1 MEFEDSNVSSAGFHD
16 DSSNSSTGGDRGAG
30 PTRNHGIS
38 PTAFADKP
46 GDALDEITLSAAES
60 EGWVQPSSISC
71 LASQTGAP
79 GPANAQASG
88 EFVSLSSQSNSS
100 SKVIPLQQGQGT
112 GPTMDSSAASE
123 DVTDDVASS
132 FTIINAL
139 KREVFATSAL
149 LRAVRMHAL
158 SQTRGL
164 SAASQQQL
172 AAAVAPLVKSF
183 ELLNERLAAAEAAK
197 EPPPAELQEQH
208 IHPFLFVLAQQQLQH
223 KQQQGLNKQQQ
234 LLHQSCMRALAS
246 AVLRFLSLRNCALQA
261 TQRLHSA
268 PTQPSAANA
277 TAAAAAVLGS
287 EAYGGT
293 YFAPASP
300 AAEEELLLL
309 QCLDLLSSS
318 LLGPAGHVFSDA
330 CVASTIQC
338 CVAVSLLHRA
348 SPLLRNAAASRA
360 VAITRHLFASE
371 SLISLSRRQGQLHD
385 IDGSQQQRA
394 ATDDQHQEKQEEH
407 HQQQQQQQHASSP
420 PRFIARLESAMSLR
434 STDTLYSPTRHSSLK
449 GYGLECRLRILALV
463 ARLLSHEEHR
473 GTPHSSGSSS
483 NSNSNSIGYTGVG
496 SVGNR
501 ADTTLPPFVS
511 VADAHTAP
519 EGSGDTK
526 VDASGR
532 QNRPEESMH
541 ASDTSAPPA
550 AATPAAAGSQ
560 HIQGLSVGER
570 GSRLGPFSGIDREF
584 EGLLGHHGKD
594 KAANMEARLLCL
606 RLLCVALE
614 AGRDTFSL
622 FPKLLQPLQTQIL
635 PLVLQQDTRS
645 APLMLL
651 SLTLRVVGDF
661 IAFLRPYIKDEIERC
676 LYQLLRLSTTNHG
689 GPSKTLAAEAQ
700 EVALDML
707 RELCSDASFGFE
719 LMLNYDSDIR
729 RSNVFGVLVTLLLQL
744 AAPRVPSLR
753 GAYRFAECDIEGGQ
767 GHPWLSGTS
776 LSHAAVGVA
785 ATASEAST
793 AKTPTQQ
800 QSPSGSSP
808 SSVSTTAAAE
818 SSKSHHHGAFHLRRA
833 PPRSPLKASR
843 SSADANAA
851 VAMENWA
858 TDAAGV
864 TRPAGLSNVNRL
876 ALAAVLRLIS
886 SLASLCDSMKHTSTV
901 EQQQRQ
907 EAKELH
913 IDKPQFDRES
923 AAAYFLRVQEMQ
935 PISQRRKHKA
945 LLSYGATVFNSNTKE
960 AISQLE
966 GLGLLP
972 TPATPR
978 STALFLKETGGLDL
992 RAVGLYLSANKP
1004 WNAQVLR
1011 EFVSLFKF
1019 TGVGLVAALRNFLK
1033 TFRLPGESQQIE
1045 RVMEAFADEFFRQQ
1059 PLVSCPHN
1067 REKLAAANAGSGTA
1081 TTTATAATTTAT
1093 ESPASAEAK
1102 PTTRPAAAAEPLE
1115 LSLWRWVADEGFYCS
1130 SRVAAAREGSVDKE
1144 QQISSDEL
1152 AQQLSEFTPV
1162 SRRPLSIPITNA
1174 VSTYTALS
1182 NGEGITTGLTPKL
1195 VLELLFDLA
1204 VPVPAWL
1211 TVFAFTLAK
1220 VLIYLAQPAPGYVL
1234 MMHKD
1239 TVFVLSYSIIMLNTD
1254 QHNSQV
1260 RSKMRVED
1268 FVKNNR
1274 GINNGSDLPAFFL
1287 QNIYVSIRHQEIKL
1301 KEAPLTSSP
1310 PPAAQGQKADAASI
1324 EQQQQPVPDIFDV
1337 LADGWT
1343 PPEGAGLG
1351 WGAFASPYNGPKNA
1365 VASEGPGGY
1374 RVVLKPRASRV
1385 AESSGIRNSAACAI
1399 TADDR
1404 DVEGLEMEMF
1414 RILWNGGS
1422 LAVLRGAFEASLDLR
1437 HLEEILCGVLSLARA
1452 ATVLGQVVALNTIVA
1467 ELCSYFVYSVP
1478 AHSQLVLAPIMY
1490 LIRQSGASLR
1500 EEGWGAILELL
1511 LRLHALDLLPP
1522 ALMGLDDFEGSGGAA
1537 LPSLCTLA
1545 PPPFAPPAS
1554 RRDRGAGKKGGGW
1567 LGDLTSILFALGDSD
1582 DESDGDDSSGAQGH
1596 MLSEELNFACD
1607 GLYVLRAS
1615 TDFTLLPSTVAVAA
1629 AGCSEVETERDASEA
1644 LHVQRVPPTQKGPA
1658 GPSGVVGPE
1667 RKLPKGPNE
1676 PQQPVQQHEV
1686 PGSGSPSASPEDEEA
1701 AAARAPYLRLKT
1713 VLSHGIHIDLA
1724 VAEIFRQVEPVSSL
1738 STAVILLVHIV
1749 LGFPPIRQNPGAS
1762 PDCPLQAQP
1771 FQQQQ
1776 QPSSD
1781 AAALQSRSAGEPVT
1795 RGVGGSSN
1803 TSASVASG
1811 QSSSGAHHQG
1821 PPPLQPPEDLGLP
1834 SLPGT
1839 ELSMLSS
1846 YLVDAQ
1852 RRGLEDDGSRRS
1864 NSVSSSVS
1872 SSAVSTPVGANAPST
1887 QCPGIS
1893 SYTLPPPV
1901 WSPLRAGTSPQ
1912 LMTYR
1917 AYTDR
1922 LFCLELLGA
1931 LMLSELTPG
1940 SLSLRPSKAYGTAL
1954 LQNCPWLLCAVY
1966 LDTFLRRYSIGT
1978 AAGGVPNPLEVVGLA
1993 GPTQL
1998 RQQQQQREEA
2008 VEGTSAN
2015 RPPWAVAI
2023 LDACSKDPLAQ
2034 ATVKNVCNVFQS
2046 VGSRRLV
2053 DTPTSGSLSVTT
2065 AFDSHWAICYFYGF
2079 MCFCLLDLWVL
2090 HAALPHWEL
2099 LFIERLVVTVL
2110 RICLRL
2116 LSDEDSLLLPVYTK
2130 AGTPELGTPNTSG
2143 CTPACQVAIHLL
2155 QLLTLLHPNI
2165 FCMHVQRI
2173 CQSAT
2178 VSFPFDGMISSS
2190 AAALDHD
2197 SGRIVILVSRLN
2209 LRACSS
2215 PLLIQ
2220 VLLALYQRLVP
2231 LPAFLPTAPLPQ
2243 HLTQQQPQQQLAL
2256 RIVASLSEWIRDP
2269 EALALLVLQHRNHYQ
2284 MLLQTLMAVCIYV
2297 PPSPSVQTLCP
2308 TSGERRI
2315 EGEAQD
2321 SQQPLPSVNSA
2332 SSYEANCTSLALLA
2346 SLIPSVGGA
2355 LKSKGAA
2362 VAACLAAAAN
2372 SVATANGEDSSKW
2385 KARLD
2390 CQAMWLQTMQ
2400 VLAIVCSFSARPVK
2414 VKALATGSPCLVI
2427 GGGGVCCCFEPLQ
2440 VLQQMLI
2447 RCSKKEPSSEEN
2459 SSVLVNNRTV
2469 NAEGASDMP
2478 DSSASTSA
2486 APAASAAATA
2496 ADYWDTAPEDAYT
2509 WRLCLQLVVFPLL
2522 SLRFD
2527 YPYTPLPPGDAPPPP
2542 PQQHQQQANG
2552 HSAGDSIYAFTAG
2565 QDQEKQPRDH
2575 HFGMPWMSLP
2585 TRRRLT
2591 PEVAIG
2597 SLGLDE
2603 VYQRKAAAASLACRL
2618 FLTKMELLLQPF
2630 KVRGIYV
2637 DFVAQPPLSE
2647 DSSKQQGFS
2656 GDHPGGIEGLLPPLT
2671 QLVQLLVTE
2680 AKQAPVIYRDAFLE
2694 SLKNTLLVVLTCPF
2708 VAASPIPADLKT
2720 RISPT
2725 SVLPVIFFPKQQHQQ
2740 QQQQQQQQEHPNS
2753 PKGETQRPPS
2763 VEEAAQVTAKQEA
2776 LLGTLSCLTD
2786 SQRLVVSAVSPFVV
2800 STFPTVIQE
2809 LLLILPTPQPPPP
2822 PPRQEQVACK
2832 EREENAAA
2840 EGAEVLAD
2848 CSPGGSRHESDNG
2861 KDEVVAAE
2869 SLEEV
2874 SSYSSAVVLPPADGN
2889 ACAS

>member
-1 MEFEDSNVSSAGFHD
+1 MEFDNSNVSSVPDSPAEFHDD
-16 DSSNSSTGGDRGAG
+16 DSSNNSGGGGSGMVPANNQNSSPAG
-30 PTRNHGIS
+30 
-38 PTAFADKP
+38 KP
-46 GDALDEITLSAAES
+46 GDTLEEITLSAAES
-60 EGWVQPSSISC
+60 EAWVQPSSISC
-71 LASQTGAP
+71 LTIQGGAA
-79 GPANAQASG
+79 GADNAQGSG
-88 EFVSLSSQSNSS
+88 EFVSLPSHSNSS
-100 SKVIPLQQGQGT
+100 SKVIPLQQGQGA
-112 GPTMDSSAASE
+112 GPTVDPTAISK
-123 DVTDDVASS
+123 DVAEDLGSS
-132 FTIINAL
+132 YAVINAL

-149 LRAVRMHAL
+149 LRALRMHAV

-197 EPPPAELQEQH
+197 EPPPTELQEQH

-246 AVLRFLSLRNCALQA
+246 AVLRSLDQLLTVGLLRCRSAAGRRCLHALVLSLRNCALQA

-268 PTQPSAANA
+268 PTQPSPANA

-338 CVAVSLLHRA
+338 CLAVSLLHRA

-371 SLISLSRRQGQLHD
+371 NLISLSRLQGQLHE
-385 IDGSQQQRA
+385 GEGTQQQRA
-394 ATDDQHQEKQEEH
+394 NTDEQHQESQEEH
-407 HQQQQQQQHASSP
+407 QQQQQQHASP
-420 PRFIARLESAMSLR
+420 PPHFIARLESAMSIR
-434 STDTLYSPTRHSSLK
+434 STDTAYTPARPPVPK

-463 ARLLSHEEHR
+463 ARLLSHEEPR
-473 GTPHSSGSSS
+473 VTPNSSGSSSSS
-483 NSNSNSIGYTGVG
+483 NSNSTGYTSVG
-496 SVGNR
+496 SVGNKTD
-501 ADTTLPPFVS
+501 ATLPPFVS
-511 VADAHTAP
+511 VADPGSSHTAT

-526 VDASGR
+526 GDASGR
-532 QNRPEESMH
+532 QNRAEEVLH
-541 ASDTSAPPA
+541 APDASASVV
-550 AATPAAAGSQ
+550 AAGACGGGSQ
-560 HIQGLSVGER
+560 QAPTVSIGDR
-570 GSRLGPFSGIDREF
+570 RSRLGAISGIDREF
-584 EGLLGHHGKD
+584 ESLLGHLGKD

-676 LYQLLRLSTTNHG
+676 LYQLLRLSTANHG
-689 GPSKTLAAEAQ
+689 GPHKTLAAEAQ
-700 EVALDML
+700 EVALDMV

-729 RSNVFGVLVTLLLQL
+729 RSNLFGVLVTLLLQL

-753 GAYRFAECDIEGGQ
+753 AAYRFSECELEGGQ
-767 GHPWLSGTS
+767 GTLGGSGTP
-776 LSHAAVGVA
+776 LSHAAVGQ
-785 ATASEAST
+785 ATASEASV

-800 QSPSGSSP
+800 QSPSWSSP
-808 SSVSTTAAAE
+808 SSVSTTAAVD
-818 SSKSHHHGAFHLRRA
+818 SSKSHHHSAFHIRRA

-843 SSADANAA
+843 SSADTNVA
-851 VAMENWA
+851 VATENLA

-886 SLASLCDSMKHTSTV
+886 SLASLCDSMKHSSRP
-901 EQQQRQ
+901 EKPQQQ
-907 EAKELH
+907 EKEFH
-913 IDKPQFDRES
+913 MDKAQLDSES
-923 AAAYFLRVQEMQ
+923 AAAYFLRVQAMQ
-935 PISQRRKHKA
+935 SLSQRRKHKA
-945 LLSYGATVFNSNTKE
+945 LLSYGAAVFNSNSKE
-960 AISQLE
+960 AIPQLE

-992 RAVGLYLSANKP
+992 RAVGLYLSSSKP

-1011 EFVSLFKF
+1011 EFVALFTF
-1019 TGVGLVAALRNFLK
+1019 TGVGLVAALRDFLK

-1059 PLVSCPHN
+1059 PMVNCPHN
-1067 REKLAAANAGSGTA
+1067 KEKLAAANTSS
-1081 TTTATAATTTAT
+1081 TTTATPATTTAT

-1102 PTTRPAAAAEPLE
+1102 PTTQPAAGTEPLE

-1130 SRVAAAREGSVDKE
+1130 SLAAAVREGAGNMDH
-1144 QQISSDEL
+1144 QRSSGEL
-1152 AQQLSEFTPV
+1152 AKELSEFGPT
-1162 SRRPLSIPITNA
+1162 
-1174 VSTYTALS
+1174 
-1182 NGEGITTGLTPKL
+1182 
-1195 VLELLFDLA
+1195 
-1204 VPVPAWL
+1204 
-1211 TVFAFTLAK
+1211 
-1220 VLIYLAQPAPGYVL
+1220 QPPPGYVL
-1234 MMHKD
+1234 MVHKD

-1260 RSKMRVED
+1260 RNKMRVEE

-1274 GINNGSDLPAFFL
+1274 GINNGSDLPTFFL
-1287 QNIYVSIRHQEIKL
+1287 HNIYVSIRHQEIKL
-1301 KEAPLTSSP
+1301 KEAPLMAAAP
-1310 PPAAQGQKADAASI
+1310 QPAVQGQKADATSK
-1324 EQQQQPVPDIFDV
+1324 EQQQQPVPDIFDI

-1351 WGAFASPYNGPKNA
+1351 WGAFASPYNGPRNA
-1365 VASEGPGGY
+1365 EASEGPLDY
-1374 RVVLKPRASRV
+1374 RVVLKPRTCRRM
-1385 AESSGIRNSAACAI
+1385 ESSSTRDSSACTASADAC
-1399 TADDR
+1399 

-1437 HLEEILCGVLSLARA
+1437 QLEEILCGVLSLARA
-1452 ATVLGQVVALNTIVA
+1452 ATVLGQVVPLNTIVA

-1490 LIRQSGASLR
+1490 LIRRSGASLR

-1537 LPSLCTLA
+1537 LPSLCTVA
-1545 PPPFAPPAS
+1545 PPPFVPPAS

-1582 DESDGDDSSGAQGH
+1582 DESDGEESSGTQGN
-1596 MLSEELNFACD
+1596 MVALSEELNFACD

-1615 TDFTLLPSTVAVAA
+1615 TDFALLPSTVAVAA
-1629 AGCSEVETERDASEA
+1629 ACSSEVEAERDVCEAQPLQRASQRESQA
-1644 LHVQRVPPTQKGPA
+1644 L
-1658 GPSGVVGPE
+1658 SGTVGPE
-1667 RKLPKGPNE
+1667 HQLPKGPNE
-1676 PQQPVQQHEV
+1676 LQQREQQAQQQEAA
-1686 PGSGSPSASPEDEEA
+1686 GAGSPSLSTEDEEA

-1713 VLSHGIHIDLA
+1713 VLSHGIRIDVA

-1738 STAVILLVHIV
+1738 STAVVLLVHIV

-1762 PDCPLQAQP
+1762 PDCPAQAQQP
-1771 FQQQQ
+1771 PQQQ
-1776 QPSSD
+1776 QPSFDGATSQNRTSSD
-1781 AAALQSRSAGEPVT
+1781 AAA
-1795 RGVGGSSN
+1795 RGAGGSS
-1803 TSASVASG
+1803 SAPSSAQPG
-1811 QSSSGAHHQG
+1811 QPPCGTHHQG
-1821 PPPLQPPEDLGLP
+1821 PPPLQPPEELGLP

-1852 RRGLEDDGSRRS
+1852 RQGLDDDNSRRS
-1864 NSVSSSVS
+1864 SSISVSSSIS
-1872 SSAVSTPVGANAPST
+1872 SSAVSTPVGASASSA
-1887 QCPGIS
+1887 QCPGMS
-1893 SYTLPPPV
+1893 SYSLPPPV

-1940 SLSLRPSKAYGTAL
+1940 SPSLHPSKAYGTAL

-1993 GPTQL
+1993 GPAQM
-1998 RQQQQQREEA
+1998 RQQQREPEA
-2008 VEGTSAN
+2008 VGTDVN
-2015 RPPWAVAI
+2015 RPSWAVAI
-2023 LDACSKDPLAQ
+2023 LDACSSDPLAQ
-2034 ATVKNVCNVFQS
+2034 ATVKSVCNVFQS
-2046 VGSRRLV
+2046 IGSRRLV
-2053 DTPTSGSLSVTT
+2053 DTPTT
-2065 AFDSHWAICYFYGF
+2065 
-2079 MCFCLLDLWVL
+2079 
-2090 HAALPHWEL
+2090 LPHWEL

-2130 AGTPELGTPNTSG
+2130 TGAPQLGAPNTSG
-2143 CTPACQVAIHLL
+2143 CTSACQYLSRTADEFSYHHSCCRWFSNVQFFEGFYSGWRLMLFALHL
-2155 QLLTLLHPNI
+2155 I
-2165 FCMHVQRI
+2165 CVRI
-2173 CQSAT
+2173 CCDQ
-2178 VSFPFDGMISSS
+2178 
-2190 AAALDHD
+2190 
-2197 SGRIVILVSRLN
+2197 ILVSRLN

-2243 HLTQQQPQQQLAL
+2243 HLTQPQPQQQLAL
-2256 RIVASLSEWIRDP
+2256 RIIASLSDWIRDP

-2284 MLLQTLMAVCIYV
+2284 MLLQTLMALCIYV
-2297 PPSPSVQTLCP
+2297 PPLPSVPMPVQ
-2308 TSGERRI
+2308 TSGERRT
-2315 EGEAQD
+2315 ERETQD
-2321 SQQPLPSVNSA
+2321 NQQPQPNVSGA

-2346 SLIPSVGGA
+2346 SLIPSIGEA

-2372 SVATANGEDSSKW
+2372 GVATANGEEAPKW
-2385 KARLD
+2385 RARLD
-2390 CQAMWLQTMQ
+2390 CQAMWLQAMQ

-2414 VKALATGSPCLVI
+2414 VKAMA
-2427 GGGGVCCCFEPLQ
+2427 

-2447 RCSKKEPSSEEN
+2447 RNSGKQASSEE
-2459 SSVLVNNRTV
+2459 STTV
-2469 NAEGASDMP
+2469 FVSDKTANTGETTEGP
-2478 DSSASTSA
+2478 DSFATIA
-2486 APAASAAATA
+2486 VAPAASAAAAA
-2496 ADYWDTAPEDAYT
+2496 ADYWATAPEGAYT

-2527 YPYTPLPPGDAPPPP
+2527 YPYTPVPPGDAPPPP

-2552 HSAGDSIYAFTAG
+2552 HNAGDSVYTFTAG
-2565 QDQEKQPRDH
+2565 HEQDKQQPRDP
-2575 HFGMPWMSLP
+2575 HFGMPWMALP

-2591 PEVAIG
+2591 PEVAI
-2597 SLGLDE
+2597 STLGLDE

-2637 DFVAQPPLSE
+2637 DFVAQSQPLAE
-2647 DSSKQQGFS
+2647 APKPHGVPE
-2656 GDHPGGIEGLLPPLT
+2656 DHPGGIEGLLPLLI

-2694 SLKNTLLVVLTCPF
+2694 SMKNTLLVVLTCPF
-2708 VAASPIPADLKT
+2708 VAASAIPADLKA
-2720 RISPT
+2720 RISP
-2725 SVLPVIFFPKQQHQQ
+2725 SAVLPVIFSQKQQ
-2740 QQQQQQQQEHPNS
+2740 QQLQQRQQLQEQPTS
-2753 PKGETQRPPS
+2753 PKGETQGSQS
-2763 VEEAAQVTAKQEA
+2763 VDEAAQFAPRQEA

-2822 PPRQEQVACK
+2822 PRRQDPVACNDV
-2832 EREENAAA
+2832 EASIPP
-2840 EGAEVLAD
+2840 EGTSDVPAD
-2848 CSPGGSRHESDNG
+2848 CSPESCEKSDSG
-2861 KDEVVAAE
+2861 KDAAAAAE
-2869 SLEEV
+2869 SPEGV
-2874 SSYSSAVVLPPADGN
+2874 SSCSSAVVLPPADGS

>member
-1 MEFEDSNVSSAGFHD
+1 MEFESSNVSSVSDSPAEFHD
-16 DSSNSSTGGDRGAG
+16 DSRSSSSTGGDGGAG
-30 PTRNHGIS
+30 AAHDQGSS
-38 PTAFADKP
+38 PAASADRAV
-46 GDALDEITLSAAES
+46 DALEELTPSAAES
-60 EGWVQPSSISC
+60 EGWVQPSSISY
-71 LASQTGAP
+71 LVSQGMAA
-79 GPANAQASG
+79 GPSNAQASG
-88 EFVSLSSQSNSS
+88 EFVSLPSQSNSS
-100 SKVIPLQQGQGT
+100 SKVIPLQQGQGCGLT
-112 GPTMDSSAASE
+112 VDSAAASE
-123 DVTDDVASS
+123 GAAEDVGSS
-132 FTIINAL
+132 FTVINAL

-149 LRAVRMHAL
+149 LRALRVHAV
-158 SQTRGL
+158 SPTRGL
-164 SAASQQQL
+164 STASQQQL

-183 ELLNERLAAAEAAK
+183 ELLSERLAAAEAAK

-246 AVLRFLSLRNCALQA
+246 AVLRLYIPMDITGVMSKRPIQLHLRAQQHRNIALWNPA
-261 TQRLHSA
+261 LFAHSGLCFV
-268 PTQPSAANA
+268 S
-277 TAAAAAVLGS
+277 
-287 EAYGGT
+287 
-293 YFAPASP
+293 
-300 AAEEELLLL
+300 
-309 QCLDLLSSS
+309 
-318 LLGPAGHVFSDA
+318 GHVFSDS

-360 VAITRHLFASE
+360 VAIIRHLFASE
-371 SLISLSRRQGQLHD
+371 NLILLSRRQGHMHEGEGTQKHTAST
-385 IDGSQQQRA
+385 DGLCHER
-394 ATDDQHQEKQEEH
+394 QEEE
-407 HQQQQQQQHASSP
+407 QQQQQQQHASP
-420 PRFIARLESAMSLR
+420 PPHFIARLESAMSIR
-434 STDTLYSPTRHSSLK
+434 STDTAYFPTRHSALK

-463 ARLLSHEEHR
+463 ARLLSHEEPR
-473 GTPHSSGSSS
+473 VNPSNSGSGSSS
-483 NSNSNSIGYTGVG
+483 NSNSTYYASVG
-496 SVGNR
+496 SVGSR
-501 ADTTLPPFVS
+501 ADTALPPFVS
-511 VADAHTAP
+511 VADSGCLHTAP

-526 VDASGR
+526 GDASGR
-532 QNRPEESMH
+532 QNQPEE
-541 ASDTSAPPA
+541 AVLVSDASAPATA
-550 AATPAAAGSQ
+550 AAAAAAGSSQ
-560 HIQGLSVGER
+560 NAAASSSGDK
-570 GSRLGPFSGIDREF
+570 GSRPGAVSGIDREF
-584 EGLLGHHGKD
+584 ESLLGHYGKD

-614 AGRDTFSL
+614 AGRESLSL
-622 FPKLLQPLQTQIL
+622 FPELLQPLQAQIL

-689 GPSKTLAAEAQ
+689 GASKTLAAEAQ

-707 RELCSDASFGFE
+707 RELCSDASFGVE

-729 RSNVFGVLVTLLLQL
+729 HSNVFGVLVTLLLQL
-744 AAPRVPSLR
+744 TAPRVPCLR
-753 GAYRFAECDIEGGQ
+753 GAYRFAGCDLEGGQ
-767 GHPWLSGTS
+767 GLLGVMGIP
-776 LSHAAVGVA
+776 LSHAASGPA
-785 ATASEAST
+785 GTASEASA

-808 SSVSTTAAAE
+808 SSVSTAAAAE
-818 SSKSHHHGAFHLRRA
+818 GSKSHHHSAFHLRRA

-851 VAMENWA
+851 VAAENIS

-886 SLASLCDSMKHTSTV
+886 SLASLCDSMKHRSAP
-901 EQQQRQ
+901 EQQQQ
-907 EAKELH
+907 EEKEYH
-913 IDKPQFDRES
+913 IDKAQLDRES
-923 AAAYFLRVQEMQ
+923 AAAYFLRTQDMQ
-935 PISQRRKHKA
+935 LLSQRRKRKA
-945 LLSYGATVFNSNTKE
+945 LLSYGAAVFNSNTKE
-960 AISQLE
+960 AIPQLE
-966 GLGLLP
+966 ALGLLP

-992 RAVGLYLSANKP
+992 RSVGLYLSSNKP
-1004 WNAQVLR
+1004 WNTQVLR
-1011 EFVSLFKF
+1011 EFVALFTF
-1019 TGVGLVAALRNFLK
+1019 TGVGLVAALRDFLK
-1033 TFRLPGESQQIE
+1033 AFRLPGESQQIE

-1059 PLVSCPHN
+1059 PLVNCPHN
-1067 REKLAAANAGSGTA
+1067 KEKLAVASIDGSTTA
-1081 TTTATAATTTAT
+1081 TAATAATTTAT
-1093 ESPASAEAK
+1093 ESPASAETNK
-1102 PTTRPAAAAEPLE
+1102 TTGPAATAEPLE
-1115 LSLWRWVADEGFYCS
+1115 LCLWRWVADEGFYCS
-1130 SRVAAAREGSVDKE
+1130 SRAAAVREGAGDQN
-1144 QQISSDEL
+1144 QQRSSEEL
-1152 AQQLSEFTPV
+1152 AQQLSEFTP
-1162 SRRPLSIPITNA
+1162 
-1174 VSTYTALS
+1174 
-1182 NGEGITTGLTPKL
+1182 
-1195 VLELLFDLA
+1195 
-1204 VPVPAWL
+1204 
-1211 TVFAFTLAK
+1211 
-1220 VLIYLAQPAPGYVL
+1220 AQPPPGYV
-1234 MMHKD
+1234 MMVHKD

-1260 RSKMRVED
+1260 RSRMRVED
-1268 FVKNNR
+1268 FIKNNR

-1287 QNIYVSIRHQEIKL
+1287 QNIYVSIKHHEIKL
-1301 KEAPLTSSP
+1301 KEAPVMASSP
-1310 PPAAQGQKADAASI
+1310 PPTAQGQKADAAAK
-1324 EQQQQPVPDIFDV
+1324 EQQQHQIPDIFDV

-1343 PPEGAGLG
+1343 PAEGAGLG
-1351 WGAFASPYNGPKNA
+1351 WGAFASPYNGPKSA
-1365 VASEGPGGY
+1365 VTPEGAWDY
-1374 RVVLKPRASRV
+1374 RAVRKPRAGRAMGSIRTGDSTTCAVV
-1385 AESSGIRNSAACAI
+1385 ADA
-1399 TADDR
+1399 R
-1404 DVEGLEMEMF
+1404 DVEGLEIEMF
-1414 RILWNGGS
+1414 RILWNGGILAVLRGGRMGLPRFVADARDVEGLEIEMFRILWNGGI

-1437 HLEEILCGVLSLARA
+1437 QLEEILCGVLSLARA
-1452 ATVLGQVVALNTIVA
+1452 ATILGQVVALNMIVA

-1490 LIRQSGASLR
+1490 LIRRSGASLR

-1522 ALMGLDDFEGSGGAA
+1522 ALMGLDDFEGSGGTA

-1545 PPPFAPPAS
+1545 PPPFVPPAS

-1582 DESDGDDSSGAQGH
+1582 DESDGEEGSGTQGH
-1596 MLSEELNFACD
+1596 MVALSEELNFACD

-1629 AGCSEVETERDASEA
+1629 PSSSEGETERDVSEA
-1644 LHVQRVPPTQKGPA
+1644 PHMQRASLTQRESPAPSGGA
-1658 GPSGVVGPE
+1658 GPEHQP
-1667 RKLPKGPNE
+1667 PKGPNE
-1676 PQQPVQQHEV
+1676 LPQREQQTQQQEAA
-1686 PGSGSPSASPEDEEA
+1686 GAGSPSASPEDEEA

-1713 VLSHGIHIDLA
+1713 VLSHGIRIDAA

-1738 STAVILLVHIV
+1738 STAVVLLVHIV

-1762 PDCPLQAQP
+1762 PDCPLQAQQP
-1771 FQQQQ
+1771 QQQQ

-1781 AAALQSRSAGEPVT
+1781 GATSHSRTSGEAVA
-1795 RGVGGSSN
+1795 RGAGGSS
-1803 TSASVASG
+1803 SAPSSVASG
-1811 QSSSGAHHQG
+1811 QSSSGAHHPG
-1821 PPPLQPPEDLGLP
+1821 PPPLQPPEDVGLP
-1834 SLPGT
+1834 ALPGA

-1852 RRGLEDDGSRRS
+1852 RRGLDEDSSRRNS
-1864 NSVSSSVS
+1864 SVSSSIS
-1872 SSAVSTPVGANAPST
+1872 SSAVSTPVGASASST
-1887 QCPGIS
+1887 QSPGFS

-1940 SLSLRPSKAYGTAL
+1940 SPSLRPSKVYGMTL

-1998 RQQQQQREEA
+1998 RHHQQQEQEA
-2008 VEGTSAN
+2008 TAGSDAN
-2015 RPPWAVAI
+2015 RPSWAIAI

-2034 ATVKNVCNVFQS
+2034 ATLRNVCNVFQS
-2046 VGSRRLV
+2046 IGSRRLV
-2053 DTPTSGSLSVTT
+2053 DTPT
-2065 AFDSHWAICYFYGF
+2065 ICSAPD
-2079 MCFCLLDLWVL
+2079 LLWV
-2090 HAALPHWEL
+2090 HC
-2099 LFIERLVVTVL
+2099 R
-2110 RICLRL
+2110 
-2116 LSDEDSLLLPVYTK
+2116 
-2130 AGTPELGTPNTSG
+2130 
-2143 CTPACQVAIHLL
+2143 Q
-2155 QLLTLLHPNI
+2155 
-2165 FCMHVQRI
+2165 
-2173 CQSAT
+2173 
-2178 VSFPFDGMISSS
+2178 
-2190 AAALDHD
+2190 
-2197 SGRIVILVSRLN
+2197 ILVSRLN

-2243 HLTQQQPQQQLAL
+2243 HLTQPQPQQQPAL
-2256 RIVASLSEWIRDP
+2256 RIVASLSGWIRDP

-2284 MLLQTLMAVCIYV
+2284 MLLQTLMAICIYV
-2297 PPSPSVQTLCP
+2297 SPSPSTQMLCP
-2308 TSGERRI
+2308 ASAEQRT
-2315 EGEAQD
+2315 EGEPQDNQQAQ
-2321 SQQPLPSVNSA
+2321 SSVNTA

-2346 SLIPSVGGA
+2346 SLIPLIGEA

-2372 SVATANGEDSSKW
+2372 GVATASCEGSSKW

-2390 CQAMWLQTMQ
+2390 CQAMWLQAM
-2400 VLAIVCSFSARPVK
+2400 
-2414 VKALATGSPCLVI
+2414 
-2427 GGGGVCCCFEPLQ
+2427 Q

-2447 RCSKKEPSSEEN
+2447 RCSTKQPSSEES
-2459 SSVLVNNRTV
+2459 SSVIASDRTV
-2469 NAEGASDMP
+2469 NTGGAEEN
-2478 DSSASTSA
+2478 SSRTATTAA
-2486 APAASAAATA
+2486 APPASAAAAAAEYNSSRTATTA
-2496 ADYWDTAPEDAYT
+2496 AAPPASAAAAAAEYWNTAPDDPYT

-2527 YPYTPLPPGDAPPPP
+2527 YPYTPPPPGDAPPPP
-2542 PQQHQQQANG
+2542 PQHHQQQANE
-2552 HSAGDSIYAFTAG
+2552 HSAGDSIYALTAG
-2565 QDQEKQPRDH
+2565 HDQEKQPRDP
-2575 HFGMPWMSLP
+2575 HFGMPWMALP

-2591 PEVAIG
+2591 PEVAI
-2597 SLGLDE
+2597 STLGLDE

-2630 KVRGIYV
+2630 NARGIYV
-2637 DFVAQPPLSE
+2637 DFVAQPSPPADAWKL
-2647 DSSKQQGFS
+2647 QGLP

-2694 SLKNTLLVVLTCPF
+2694 SMKNTLLVILTCPF

-2725 SVLPVIFFPKQQHQQ
+2725 SVLPLIFPPKQQHQQ
-2740 QQQQQQQQEHPNS
+2740 QQQQQQQPEQPTS
-2753 PKGETQRPPS
+2753 PQGETPGSPS
-2763 VEEAAQVTAKQEA
+2763 VGEAAQLAAKQEA

-2822 PPRQEQVACK
+2822 PPRQDPVTDKNLGA
-2832 EREENAAA
+2832 NTAS
-2840 EGAEVLAD
+2840 EGNSEIPED
-2848 CSPGGSRHESDNG
+2848 CSRGASHESDSG
-2861 KDEVVAAE
+2861 KAAAIAAE

-2874 SSYSSAVVLPPADGN
+2874 SGYSSAVALPPADGS